1 MKICPFPSISR
12 KFLLPA
18 LLIFHPVVGW
28 SCQIEYSD
36 WLVNV
41 FRQQGVSLGKRTGNY
56 ASQSEC
62 EQALRN
68 AVDQS
73 GDPNLA
79 NNMRCVDCASPAARP
94 PSDYAPGPEGASSRD
109 TGSSTTGQDTQAN
122 FDRNNQELLLAL
134 KGGQVS
140 ASGLNLKT
148 PGVPPAP
155 GTGLALKPATPAS
168 PTATA
173 ISDPARREQQH
184 FDQARSEWLRKQ
196 QQLIRQSVAQE
207 DKWRKE
213 VLTSIRTKQVPRP
226 VTRPKELD
234 ALRPGDV
241 LLIGPDQSAIAWTI
255 KNLDPLYRALDY
267 FAAGHVSAPE
277 LKQGLATHVLTF
289 IRRVDGVALFLD
301 HTLEGSRVLTE
312 KELLRKYGGR
322 LAYIAKPLA
331 KVDGRALWEAAREAA
346 LKPESDYGVFGDK
359 LVCSERAAVVVAK
372 ATGTAMHREKH
383 GLGIYGPIDI
393 TPADFFDEKHVGKYF
408 LVSTYSILLQP

>member
-1 MKICPFPSISR
+1 M
-12 KFLLPA
+12 L
-18 LLIFHPVVGW
+18 HPLEGW

-41 FRQQGVSLGKRTGNY
+41 VRQQGRSLDKRIGNY

-62 EQALRN
+62 EQALRD
-68 AVDQS
+68 AVEQS

-79 NNMRCVDCASPAARP
+79 NNMRCVDCTSPSAQP
-94 PSDYAPGPEGASSRD
+94 PSGSAAPGLGGPSSQA
-109 TGSSTTGQDTQAN
+109 TGSSATGRDVQAV
-122 FDRNNQELLLAL
+122 FDRNNQELLQSL
-134 KGGQVS
+134 KVGHGT

-148 PGVPPAP
+148 PVVPSVP
-155 GTGLALKPATPAS
+155 GTGLALKPGTPSS
-168 PTATA
+168 PAPA
-173 ISDPARREQQH
+173 VLADPARREQRQL
-184 FDQARSEWLRKQ
+184 DTAQAEWLRNQ
-196 QQLIRQSVAQE
+196 QKLIRQSVTQD

-213 VLTSIRTKQVPRP
+213 VLTSIRTGQVPRL

-234 ALRPGDV
+234 DLRPGDV
-241 LLIGPDQSAIAWTI
+241 LLIGPDQSGTAWAI
-255 KNLDPLYRALDY
+255 KNFDPLYRALDY

-301 HTLEGSRVLTE
+301 HTLEGSRVLNE
-312 KELLRKYGGR
+312 KDLLRKYGGR
-322 LAYIAKPLA
+322 HAYIAKPQA
-331 KVDGRALWEAAREAA
+331 KVDGRVLWEAAREAS
-346 LKPESDYGVFGDK
+346 LKPKSNYGLFGDS

-372 ATGTAMHREKH
+372 AAGTAMNREEH
-383 GLGIYGPIDI
+383 GFGVYGPIDV